1 MFLLYVFAN
10 SWIWCL
16 VNVAWWGG
24 RGGCRPVVIA
34 GHPFQCYRKA
44 SWNSWQHW
52 TWAVLITVMAHV
64 LIKSL
69 FMYPGA
75 VWSLSTA
82 PVCYSDTASPLSLL
96 VRGLVNADSCS
107 SQPQPT
113 WWVAPD
119 MMLNPPT
126 AGATV
131 RIRSIPQGRETSV
144 SNQQQSAPRV
154 MFFQN
159 PPPPQPLMNQPLPFM
174 RPLMRLSH
182 DLSYCFNWCSWC
194 IIPPVTCGEWR
205 HEHHTN
211 YRNSSRFLAHGM
223 KPKNEKVL

>member
-1 MFLLYVFAN
+1 
-10 SWIWCL
+10 
-16 VNVAWWGG
+16 
-24 RGGCRPVVIA
+24 
-34 GHPFQCYRKA
+34 
-44 SWNSWQHW
+44 
-52 TWAVLITVMAHV
+52 MACV

-75 VWSLSTA
+75 FWSLSTA
-82 PVCYSDTASPLSLL
+82 PVCYSATASLLSLL
-96 VRGLVNADSCS
+96 VHGLVNADSCS
-107 SQPQPT
+107 FQPQPRPT
-113 WWVAPD
+113 WRVAPD

-131 RIRSIPQGRETSV
+131 RTIPQGRETSM

-154 MFFQN
+154 MFVQT
-159 PPPPQPLMNQPLPFM
+159 PPPHKPTQPLMNQPLPFT

-194 IIPPVTCGEWR
+194 IIPSVTCGEWR

-211 YRNSSRFLAHGM
+211 DRNSLRFLTHVM
-223 KPKNEKVL
+223 KPKNKKLFLKNMNAESWMTCLTELFKLKQSEQPRLNLNHEAKLRKALAKS